1 MKLKIS
7 TLPTAVD
14 KTGVEPLGNFTE
26 AGHVAVNEPTP
37 PCVMA
42 IRKLDVVPLVAG
54 FENVNVVLP
63 VRVIFTTL
71 TTAIS
76 TVNVPVTVAFVVVTS
91 R

>member
-1 MKLKIS
+1 
-7 TLPTAVD
+7 
-14 KTGVEPLGNFTE
+14 
-26 AGHVAVNEPTP
+26 
-37 PCVMA
+37 MA

-71 TTAIS
+71 ATAIS